1 MFYNIQ
7 QQILRD
13 TYINLLT
20 MMGSLSNLFSIS
32 KTPYLDSRVAEN
44 IFCIALE
51 AENISRQDCTADAKK
66 DNIGIGIKTW
76 IDTSNLQKIAEF
88 NKDRAEYI
96 RLNDDDLVYKIASL
110 RNERIELTKRTHGL
124 NDLIYHCIT
133 RKNGEMTINES
144 KMEKVDINTLKIL
157 SRNNSSIK
165 FKDKFNEYSFN
176 FSKSVLMKRFQ
187 DMEVIS
193 TIKINIIEDPYT
205 ILENCI
211 SNSLINK
218 KIKDS
223 NTKINNYI
231 ILPLYT
237 YNRKT
242 NDKEVKEKS
251 GLNQWNAN
259 GRTRNINE
267 IYIPVSKRDHK
278 LSPNFFPNRDKEF
291 TLILPNNKVLQ
302 AKICQDGE
310 KALMSN
316 PNKALGQW
324 LLRDVLNLK
333 EGQVITYDM
342 LEDLGIDS
350 VRIEK
355 IEELK
360 YKISFAKVGTYEE
373 FIESKLK

>member
-7 QQILRD
+7 QQTLRD
-13 TYINLLT
+13 KYINLLT

-110 RNERIELTKRTHGL
+110 RNERIELTKRTHEL
-124 NDLIYHCIT
+124 NELIYHCIT

-193 TIKINIIEDPYT
+193 IIKIDIIEDPYT

-259 GRTRNINE
+259 GRIRNINE

-278 LSPNFFPNRDKEF
+278 LSPNFFPNRDTEF
-291 TLILPNNKVLQ
+291 TLILPNKKVLQ

-373 FIESKLK
+373 FIESKIK

>member
-7 QQILRD
+7 QQTLRD

-218 KIKDS
+218 KL
-223 NTKINNYI
+223 KIVI
-231 ILPLYT
+231 
-237 YNRKT
+237 
-242 NDKEVKEKS
+242 
-251 GLNQWNAN
+251 Q
-259 GRTRNINE
+259 
-267 IYIPVSKRDHK
+267 K
-278 LSPNFFPNRDKEF
+278 L
-291 TLILPNNKVLQ
+291 
-302 AKICQDGE
+302 
-310 KALMSN
+310 
-316 PNKALGQW
+316 
-324 LLRDVLNLK
+324 
-333 EGQVITYDM
+333 IT
-342 LEDLGIDS
+342 I
-350 VRIEK
+350 
-355 IEELK
+355 
-360 YKISFAKVGTYEE
+360 
-373 FIESKLK
+373 